1 MEIDFDK
8 SEDDLFT
15 TMTFAQNQTVQY
27 VHLSKLA
34 MKDGVQRV
42 KVNTKNALGISSE
55 HVFYNVSLYT
65 LPPVRNSKWKSHVV
79 IINILYL
86 GILVKTF
93 GFVCLFVLFW
103 RGCGFVHE
111 IMIRYGND
119 VLASFFNR

>member
-27 VHLSKLA
+27 VHLSKLD

-65 LPPVRNSKWKSHVV
+65 LPPVRNSK
-79 IINILYL
+79 
-86 GILVKTF
+86 
-93 GFVCLFVLFW
+93 
-103 RGCGFVHE
+103 
-111 IMIRYGND
+111 
-119 VLASFFNR
+119 

>member
-27 VHLSKLA
+27 VHVSKLD

-55 HVFYNVSLYT
+55 HVSYNVSLYT

-79 IINILYL
+79 IINI
-86 GILVKTF
+86 IF
-93 GFVCLFVLFW
+93 
-103 RGCGFVHE
+103 
-111 IMIRYGND
+111 RY
-119 VLASFFNR
+119 SR